1 MQGSGGASR
10 GPRRGRQTATPPP
23 KLPPLL
29 ARLQIPGPRGKD
41 DFPKQNIRSQ
51 QASTPQLPGPSGNC
65 VNTRTFNS
73 PLNCSSSLVG
83 FLVFSAASAKSLGK
97 LMPLSAYVLSLL
109 GSRWDSGV
117 CSGSQCP
124 HPPDCRA
131 VVGETAWE
139 MRPHQAH
146 PRLLSLP

>member
-29 ARLQIPGPRGKD
+29 ARLQISGPRGKD

-65 VNTRTFNS
+65 VNTRT
-73 PLNCSSSLVG
+73 LNGSSSLVG
-83 FLVFSAASAKSLGK
+83 FLVFSAASANSLGK
-97 LMPLSAYVLSLL
+97 LTPPSAYVPSLL

-124 HPPDCRA
+124 HPPDCGA

-139 MRPHQAH
+139 MRPHRAH
-146 PRLLSLP
+146 PCLLSPP